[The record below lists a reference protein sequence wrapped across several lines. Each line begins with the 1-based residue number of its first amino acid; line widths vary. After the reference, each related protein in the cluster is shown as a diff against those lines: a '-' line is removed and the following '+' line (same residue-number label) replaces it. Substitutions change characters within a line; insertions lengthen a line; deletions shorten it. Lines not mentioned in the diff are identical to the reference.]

1 MLGVS
6 ITGFFSGDGV
16 EVDVGFGAPHL
27 PANKKKTRSI
37 TLNRHNLS
45 IASPAMA
52 AITPQPAQKPRVSGR
67 HDSASQ
73 ITIASLNCMA
83 DRLYLS
89 IWFPS
94 FHTQEMMPRLLSV
107 LKQFPFSTSRG
118 GVGYIGVRSIS
129 WDQPIVFEQ
138 TFDYRAD
145 PERALT
151 LAGEFLHEDNAYEI
165 EALWDLWVPVQ
176 EGDLDETWE
185 LQSQSVKFV
194 AFGTRFEEAT
204 YQQNGHIQVDF
215 GLDTPFL
222 YEEAYFTGALEQRIK
237 SNVQKLVNF
246 TSAVE
251 KNCGISGRVLWSE
264 SEDNLAQKLIDRLQR
279 VQ

>member
-1 MLGVS
+1 
-6 ITGFFSGDGV
+6 
-16 EVDVGFGAPHL
+16 
-27 PANKKKTRSI
+27 
-37 TLNRHNLS
+37 
-45 IASPAMA
+45 
-52 AITPQPAQKPRVSGR
+52 
-67 HDSASQ
+67 
-73 ITIASLNCMA
+73 MA

-129 WDQPIVFEQ
+129 WDQPIIFEQ

-145 PERALT
+145 PERALM

-185 LQSQSVKFV
+185 LQPQPAKFI

-204 YQQNGHIQVDF
+204 FQQNGHIQVDF

-222 YEEAYFTGALEQRIK
+222 YEEADFTGALEQRIK
-237 SNVQKLVNF
+237 ANVQKLVNF

-264 SEDNLAQKLIDRLQR
+264 SEDNLAQKLIERLQK